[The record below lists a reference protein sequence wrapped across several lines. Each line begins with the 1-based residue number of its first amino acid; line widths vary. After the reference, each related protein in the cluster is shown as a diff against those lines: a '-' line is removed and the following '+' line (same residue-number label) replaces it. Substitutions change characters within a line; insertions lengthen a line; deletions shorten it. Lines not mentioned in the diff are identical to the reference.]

1 MMATQLNINYVS
13 AKYYS
18 ILIKS
23 ECLAM
28 AVTDTET
35 ETVQV
40 VSTAR
45 GQQATIQSSEGG
57 SQC

>member
-1 MMATQLNINYVS
+1 MVANSNINYVS

-28 AVTDTET
+28 AVTDTAT

-45 GQQATIQSSEGG
+45 GQQATEY
-57 SQC
+57 